1 MELVLEQVAKKVEW
15 AAFNATY
22 ADGTSGN
29 RQMRGLKAHQDL
41 SGGNS
46 VNNDDGA
53 GTPAAQKINWDI
65 IASAMKTLYDA
76 GAPMR
81 QPVLFVSPTMLLDL
95 NKELIKATVG
105 SVNYGILPRDRNI
118 GGVDIDTVVTPFG
131 SIGLA
136 LSDVLPAGTIAGSKQ
151 AFIVDLSFVKPVF
164 LNIPGYGT
172 MYVRDLDQNDQAR
185 IAKAVYMEM
194 AFDFGPQQYHCAIDN
209 VVG

>member
-1 MELVLEQVAKKVEW
+1 
-15 AAFNATY
+15 
-22 ADGTSGN
+22 
-29 RQMRGLKAHQDL
+29 MRGLKAHQDL

-95 NKELIKATVG
+95 NKELVKATVG
-105 SVNYGILPRDRNI
+105 SVNYGILPRDRNV
-118 GGVDIDTVVTPFG
+118 GGVDIDTIVTPFG
-131 SIGLA
+131 SLGLA
-136 LSDVLPAGTIAGSKQ
+136 LSDYLPAGTITGSKQ

-172 MYVRDLDQNDQAR
+172 MFVRDLDQDDKAR